1 MIARDGG
8 AMNEILL
15 YVAAQ
20 LTAIWGIAHPFA
32 TRGVV
37 AGFGQL
43 TPDNRRIITNCVPSS
58 SACQRC

>member
-1 MIARDGG
+1 
-8 AMNEILL
+8 MNEILL
-15 YVAAQ
+15 YVAAA